1 MPAPHPTPVY
11 RMIHLDNLSVCLQ
24 RGGLHA
30 PNHSPDDGLI
40 YRTIHREDVQTSRRA
55 KTVPCG
61 PGGTVHD
68 YVPFYFGTRS
78 PMLLQLHTGQVPGY
92 RDGQDPLVYLV
103 VSAQG
108 VAAGGLPFVFTD
120 GHGLAAWTEFYDDL
134 ADLEKVPWDAVD
146 LHWWNDTND
155 EPDRQRRKQAEF
167 LVHGFVPWDQ
177 VRGIAVRTAEV
188 KARVQAVLDGFP
200 EDCQKKVVLRPAWYY
215 P

>member
-30 PNHSPDDGLI
+30 PNHSPDDGLV
-40 YRTIHREDVQTSRRA
+40 YRTIHREDVQTSRRV

-92 RDGQDPLVYLV
+92 GEGQDPLVYLV

-108 VAAGGLPFVFTD
+108 VAAAGLPFVFTD

-134 ADLEKVPWDAVD
+134 ADLERVPWDAVD
-146 LHWWNDTND
+146 LQWWNDTNA

-177 VRGIAVRTAEV
+177 VRWIAVRTEEM
-188 KARVQAVLDGFP
+188 KTRVQAVLDEYP
-200 EDCQKKVVLRPAWYY
+200 ADCQKKVLRKPSWYY
-215 P
+215 